1 MLTQVVHSEECEA
14 ASMAHLHGTEI
25 SRCIVSR
32 IKRSEQGL
40 TMQLRLALNGPSVST
55 SQAM

>member
-1 MLTQVVHSEECEA
+1 MLTQVVHREECEA
-14 ASMAHLHGTEI
+14 ASMSHLHGTEI

-32 IKRSEQGL
+32 IERSEQGL

-55 SQAM
+55 S